1 MYREIRRCRIMR
13 VAVLL
18 EERCKPNS
26 NAFAYLQKYA
36 AMCERDCIQVE
47 DNKCKI
53 LETACPVCLTRAK
66 HCPDNAVKII
76 NLPEELDHDM
86 THCYGENGFRLFRLP
101 SPREEQIVGILGP
114 NGIGK
119 STAINILSGTIR
131 PNLGDLDN
139 PLPDWNDVVTSF
151 PRGELRDYIGLLAE
165 EGVAISV
172 KPQYVD
178 KLPQIFQGDVG
189 ELLDRVDER
198 GEMEQFASLLGIGQ
212 IVSRKLGDLSGGEL
226 QRVAICATLLK
237 EADVYFFDE
246 PSSYLDIYE
255 RMRMVGIVQELASR
269 GKRVLVVEHDLAIL
283 DVLCDLIHVIYGERA
298 AYGIF
303 TPPRSTRTAIN
314 AYLEGFL
321 TEENVRIRDKPIQF
335 LRARDRGEE
344 IGMPILR
351 WGDMEKKLGDF
362 QLTTG
367 EGQVRSAE
375 VVGVVGPNSTGKT
388 TMVRIIAGEMEPD
401 QGWCTMDSVVS
412 YKPQHVSTD
421 FEGTVTD
428 WLDSEIGPT
437 WRSGEFRT
445 QVIRALQ
452 VDQLLELRAKKLS
465 GGELQAVSIAICLGR
480 EADLYLFDEPSA
492 HLDANARMEAAKA
505 IRRTMESNEKSAMVI
520 DHDTYFIDIVSDSL
534 LVFQGEG
541 GRNGHAV
548 GPLPLRKGMNLFLS
562 DVGVTFRR
570 DVESQRP
577 RINKPSSRKDREQK
591 ASGEYFYSK

>member
-1 MYREIRRCRIMR
+1 MR

>member
-114 NGIGK
+114 NGSGK
-119 STAINILSGTIR
+119 ATAINILSGTIR

-165 EGVAISV
+165 EGVTISV